1 LSNCHF
7 DISDRGRQHVQ
18 MENEDRKS
26 ALILDSALPV
36 FARYGFQKTTM
47 ADIARATGISRASL
61 YLAFNSKE
69 ELFRAGSARAHERT
83 MSEVED
89 ALGRTGDVVDRIA
102 AAISAF
108 QEGLIAPFSKSENA
122 KELFDTNL
130 KLAKDIT
137 IAARSKLLDLLANAL
152 AAAQAQGEIDLKALE
167 VSPADLAA
175 LIAAAMD
182 GIKHSFSADG
192 PSDYALRLLM
202 RVLRLALK
210 PEEKNA
216 DGATG

>member
-1 LSNCHF
+1 
-7 DISDRGRQHVQ
+7 

-83 MSEVED
+83 MSVVED
-89 ALGRTGDVVDRIA
+89 ALGRTGDVVDRMA

-152 AAAQAQGEIDLKALE
+152 AQLK
-167 VSPADLAA
+167 
-175 LIAAAMD
+175 
-182 GIKHSFSADG
+182 
-192 PSDYALRLLM
+192 LRG
-202 RVLRLALK
+202 RS
-210 PEEKNA
+210 
-216 DGATG
+216 T